1 MVKGDCV
8 LCASVPLPVVVVGVL
23 VEVVV
28 GVLVEVVVGVLV
40 EGVLGV
46 LVEVVLGVLV
56 EVEEHRAG
64 PQSRLSPSP
73 TS

>member
-8 LCASVPLPVVVVGVL
+8 LCASVPLPV
-23 VEVVV
+23 VVV